1 MPCPAGTYNG
11 SHGLT
16 SAAGCA
22 ACPAGTRC
30 PGGSAEAL
38 KCAPGTVAPNN
49 SSAACVKCVA
59 GKYQAETG
67 QLTCDDCGK
76 GTYCEAGANAE
87 TRCKAG
93 YYSDKVRADN
103 SSPNPNPIPIPNPD
117 PNLTPTLTST
127 LTQPSTPNQVRA
139 DNATACKPCEAGYA
153 CLIGSVEMVRCQP
166 GSVTNLTAQVQLEN
180 PTTSPTTFPTTS
192 TTAFTNTTTTS
203 SSTPPNTSP
212 TDQATCRKCEAG
224 TFQKNRGKQECEAS
238 SRTFTLTLTLALTST
253 LTPTL
258 TLTLGLRARRLLH
271 QGRVLAEPMR
281 GRPIRQQDRPEDL
294 ARLLLL

>member
-76 GTYCEAGANAE
+76 GAYCEAGANAE

-103 SSPNPNPIPIPNPD
+103 SSPNPSPLPIPNPD

-203 SSTPPNTSP
+203 TSTPPNTSP

>member
-22 ACPAGTRC
+22 ACPAGRRC

-76 GTYCEAGANAE
+76 GAYCEAGANAE

-203 SSTPPNTSP
+203 TSTPPNTSP

>member
-76 GTYCEAGANAE
+76 GAYCEAGANAE

-103 SSPNPNPIPIPNPD
+103 AS
-117 PNLTPTLTST
+117 
-127 LTQPSTPNQVRA
+127 
-139 DNATACKPCEAGYA
+139 ACKPCAAGYA
-153 CLIGSVEMVRCQP
+153 CPTGSIEPTRCQP
-166 GSVTNLTAQVQLEN
+166 GSVQSLTG
-180 PTTSPTTFPTTS
+180 
-192 TTAFTNTTTTS
+192 
-203 SSTPPNTSP
+203 
-212 TDQATCRKCEAG
+212 QATCAKCAAG
-224 TFQKNRGKQECEAS
+224 TFQSSRGRTACEACTLGGYCMQGAS
-238 SRTFTLTLTLALTST
+238 LLPPTLTRTLTLTLT
-253 LTPTL
+253 LTVTL
-258 TLTLGLRARRLLH
+258 TLYHRRL
-271 QGRVLAEPMR
+271 LAEPMR
-281 GRPIRQQDRPEDL
+281 GRQVWQPERSRDL
-294 ARLLLL
+294 ARLLLLRAW

>member
-76 GTYCEAGANAE
+76 GAYCEAGANAE

-103 SSPNPNPIPIPNPD
+103 SSPNPSPLPIPNPD

-180 PTTSPTTFPTTS
+180 PTTSPTTFPTTLPPPS
-192 TTAFTNTTTTS
+192 LTLQPPPAPPLP
-203 SSTPPNTSP
+203 TPPPPTRQRAASAKRAPSRRTVGSRSARQVPGLSP
-212 TDQATCRKCEAG
+212 
-224 TFQKNRGKQECEAS
+224 
-238 SRTFTLTLTLALTST
+238 
-253 LTPTL
+253 
-258 TLTLGLRARRLLH
+258 
-271 QGRVLAEPMR
+271 
-281 GRPIRQQDRPEDL
+281 
-294 ARLLLL
+294 